1 MVGEQLASQQLDGKQ
16 PQSQHHRSV
25 VSYVRR
31 STRLEGRMERAWNEY
46 SDEYM
51 LRFEGSH
58 NELGVDSQLIITRQM
73 LKDKWGEGFREEG
86 RIIVEIGTG
95 QGENIIAAARNN
107 PQDNFI
113 GIEVYTP
120 GVAHAL
126 LKAGKEELRNLR
138 MVQVNA
144 PELLQAFKDGVVDEV
159 WTFFPDPWPKT
170 KHHKRRIVQ
179 DGLARAIHNALVENG
194 VWRIAT
200 DIDDY
205 ALHVHE
211 VMDRRDDFIN
221 EGDVVVSLATEHVS
235 KGNAQEAELLP
246 HADFMES
253 ERFSER
259 VLTNFENK
267 GLKAGRTI
275 HDFTYRRQ

>member
-1 MVGEQLASQQLDGKQ
+1 MEQEPHGQEA
-16 PQSQHHRSV
+16 RRRAV
-25 VSYVRR
+25 VSFVRR
-31 STRLEGRMERAWNEY
+31 SSKLDPRMERAWEKYSGEY
-46 SDEYM
+46 LLELDK
-51 LRFEGSH
+51 GGH
-58 NELGVDSQLIITRQM
+58 ELGVSADVRLSREFLASV
-73 LKDKWGEGFREEG
+73 WGEGFQADG

-95 QGENIIAAARNN
+95 QGENIVAAAAAH
-107 PQDNFI
+107 PEDNFL
-113 GIEVYTP
+113 GLEVYTP

-126 LKAGKEELRNLR
+126 LMAGKQELHNLR

-144 PELLQAFKDGVVDEV
+144 PELLQAFEPGVLDEV

-179 DGLARAIHNALVENG
+179 DALASAVHAALKDGG

-211 VMDRRDDFIN
+211 VMDVRADFEN
-221 EGDVVVSLATEHVS
+221 AGELTVSLATEHVS
-235 KGNAQEAELLP
+235 KGTAEMAAQLP
-246 HADFMES
+246 HADFTES
-253 ERFSER
+253 ARFEGR

-267 GLKAGRTI
+267 GIAAGRVI
-275 HDFTYRRQ
+275 HDMTYRAVQA

>member
-1 MVGEQLASQQLDGKQ
+1 MSEESRMA
-16 PQSQHHRSV
+16 HHRSV

-31 STRLEGRMERAWNEY
+31 STKLEGRMERAWDEY
-46 SDEYM
+46 SGEYLLNLEKGESELSVNPSLM
-51 LRFEGSH
+51 LDRDALS
-58 NELGVDSQLIITRQM
+58 EL
-73 LKDKWGEGFREEG
+73 WGEGFNENG

-95 QGENIIAAARNN
+95 QGENIIAAAQSH
-107 PQDNFI
+107 PEDNFI

-126 LKAGKEELRNLR
+126 LKAGKNELRNLR
-138 MVQVNA
+138 MAQVNA
-144 PELLQAFKDGVVDEV
+144 PELMKAFAAGTVDEV

-179 DGLARAIHNALVENG
+179 DALAQDIHNALVDNG

-211 VMDRRDDFIN
+211 VMDNRDDFRNCGEKI
-221 EGDVVVSLATEHVS
+221 VSLATEHVS
-235 KGNAQEAELLP
+235 KGTADSAVDLP
-246 HADFMES
+246 HADFHES
-253 ERFSER
+253 ERFDGR

-267 GLKAGRTI
+267 GLLAGRTI
-275 HDFTYRRQ
+275 HDFTYQRV